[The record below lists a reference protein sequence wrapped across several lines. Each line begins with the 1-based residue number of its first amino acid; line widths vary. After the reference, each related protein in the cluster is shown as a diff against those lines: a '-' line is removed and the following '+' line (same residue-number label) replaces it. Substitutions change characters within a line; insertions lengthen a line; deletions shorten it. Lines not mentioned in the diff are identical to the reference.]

1 MNRITS
7 RSNAHYKSWIHLLR
21 SRERKKSGLFLIEG
35 FRELSR
41 ALKAKIN
48 LIEVILSETASAHST
63 TAGWLGTLPEKLT
76 SYILPDDL
84 FQTLSVREHPDGFL
98 GVAQLKIS
106 TVDTW
111 VPKLN
116 GLYLLVERL
125 EKPGNLGAL
134 MRSAEATA
142 VDAVLV
148 ADPCVDLFNPHVIRA
163 SQGAVFQVPAYCQST
178 DELLTRLH
186 ATPLA
191 LWAATPHAQRTY
203 WDCDFT
209 QGSVICIGNEA
220 SGLQPIWFERATPML
235 IPMYGQSA
243 DSLNASVAGTLCLY
257 EAQRQ
262 RHLRH

>member
-1 MNRITS
+1 MHRITS

-41 ALKAKIN
+41 ALKAKVDLVE
-48 LIEVILSETASAHST
+48 LILTETAIAHST
-63 TAGWLGTLPEKLT
+63 TSEWLSALPEKLI
-76 SYILPDDL
+76 SYVLPDDL
-84 FQTLSVREHPDGFL
+84 FKTLSVREHPDGFL
-98 GVAQLKIS
+98 GVAQLKTS
-106 TVDTW
+106 TADTW
-111 VPKLN
+111 VPNPN

-142 VDAVLV
+142 VDAVLI

-163 SQGAVFQVPAYCQST
+163 SQGAVFQVPTYCQSA
-178 DELLTRLH
+178 DELLTRLN
-186 ATPLA
+186 ATRLA
-191 LWAATPHAQRTY
+191 LWAATPRAQRTY

-220 SGLQPIWFERATPML
+220 SGLQPIWFERATPMV

-262 RHLRH
+262 RHLRS